1 MRRTTTGN
9 SLSLSILFSS
19 APRALTIKCPR
30 TKSKM
35 KNNKM
40 THSSPIKKFGLSF
53 ITTMGLRKNWE
64 WKGLRFDTSQRQR
77 TLMFLPHT
85 HVKLMEYKFLLLF
98 FHELKSYYLSYDIL
112 LHQLMIHN
120 QRYNLYMKRVCSS
133 GFLSLSAIN
142 LLCWCYKTFRVTI
155 ETR

>member
-85 HVKLMEYKFLLLF
+85 HVKLMEKKFWLCSF
-98 FHELKSYYLSYDIL
+98 MSLKAIIF
-112 LHQLMIHN
+112 LMI
-120 QRYNLYMKRVCSS
+120 S
-133 GFLSLSAIN
+133 
-142 LLCWCYKTFRVTI
+142 CYISQWFITKDITYIWKEYVVQAFWVLVPFTYCADVTKPS
-155 ETR
+155 ELQ